1 MITLCGLPPH
11 GGSGLKC
18 GSVVEVFRGQCLPPH
33 GGSGLKYVDL
43 GDCAV
48 RIGLPPHGGS
58 GLKWKSAQCKKCFD
72 RTI

>member
-1 MITLCGLPPH
+1 M
-11 GGSGLKC
+11 KC